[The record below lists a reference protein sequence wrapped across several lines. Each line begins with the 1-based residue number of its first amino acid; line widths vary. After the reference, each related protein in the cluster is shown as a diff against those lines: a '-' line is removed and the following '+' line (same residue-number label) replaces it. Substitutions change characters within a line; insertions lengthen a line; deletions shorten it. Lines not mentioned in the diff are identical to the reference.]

1 MSQRNSKY
9 TRSAVGAELFEEIR
23 TTGRLITSTDE
34 PEGKEFQTWFKPSTN
49 EFYEHD
55 GTGWVL
61 KGTVSTPIE
70 LLSIN
75 DLNDVLI
82 TEPVSNN
89 EVLRF
94 NGTTVEWENKIN
106 DRLQDATGIHDL
118 LTPATTGPDTIAL
131 VSDLTGQELNDL
143 TDVNITTPAFA
154 EVLRYNTTTSK
165 WENETNNVMINQG
178 GTQPIYTPATT
189 SPETFALRSDNIYNK
204 VEVSVVQTFKTLVA
218 NLQAGSFVDG
228 VSVGINDIVL
238 IAGQDGSN
246 PAFPLIENGPYLV
259 NATAPPTRLAVG
271 APASAFEYV
280 ADKGVA
286 NAGSCWQSE
295 QETSKSI
302 YGSDDITFGRRD
314 VATRYY
320 GGLYINTTFAGT
332 TNATPNTFDQFLGWT
347 NSATT
352 TPPIV
357 ANPALD
363 KIIIDL
369 TNDTTHTFSI
379 SYNIS
384 WSKGGGGVEDYVWAI
399 FKNVNAS
406 GDVEMTMSKSVRQH
420 SNNDIGGVS
429 GEAYLQVLGGDT
441 VDITLKVASNVASSS
456 YSAVSGM
463 LRIEQL
469 N

>member
-1 MSQRNSKY
+1 
-9 TRSAVGAELFEEIR
+9 
-23 TTGRLITSTDE
+23 
-34 PEGKEFQTWFKPSTN
+34 
-49 EFYEHD
+49 
-55 GTGWVL
+55 
-61 KGTVSTPIE
+61 
-70 LLSIN
+70 
-75 DLNDVLI
+75 
-82 TEPVSNN
+82 VSNN

-106 DRLQDATGIHDL
+106 DRLQDATGIYDL

-131 VSDLTGQELNDL
+131 ISDITGQELNDL

-154 EVLRYNTTTSK
+154 EVLRYNSGTSK
-165 WENETNNVMINQG
+165 WENETNNAMVNQG
-178 GTQPIYTPATT
+178 GNQPIYTPATT
-189 SPETFALRSDNIYNK
+189 SAETFALRSDNIYNK
-204 VEVSVVQTFKTLVA
+204 VEVTVVQTFKTLVA
-218 NLQAGSFVDG
+218 NLQAGSVIDSIPVG
-228 VSVGINDIVL
+228 VGNVVL

-271 APASAFEYV
+271 EPASAFEYV

-286 NAGSCWQSE
+286 NAGTCWQSE

-314 VATRYY
+314 VARRYY
-320 GGLYINTTFAGT
+320 GGLYINTTYAGT
-332 TNATPNTFDQFLGWT
+332 TNATPNTFDKFLGWT

-352 TPPIV
+352 TPPLI

-369 TNDTTHTFSI
+369 TNDVTHTFSI

-384 WSKGGGGVEDYVWAI
+384 WSKGAGIEDYVWCL

-406 GDVEMTMSKSVRQH
+406 GDVEMTMSKSVRRH
-420 SNNDIGGVS
+420 ETNDIGGAS
-429 GEAYLQVLGGDT
+429 GEAYLQVQGGDT
-441 VDITLKVASNVASSS
+441 VDIVLKVASDVASSS

-463 LRIEQL
+463 MRLEQL